1 MQGVSIEM
9 SKDLILIQ
17 RNGYTLL
24 DILSD
29 VGGMQG
35 FLLSVAGFFVGMLRY
50 HDADAYLLSRLFD
63 TSQRETGAKV
73 IAEADSS
80 QEVDVETR
88 SRIKYFCFQR
98 ILCDNRLCF
107 KREKKEIVI
116 ETAYAQFLQEADL
129 VHMIRSIRF
138 FHLAL
143 EKLLDSETHKRL
155 TTRSKFTPVD
165 TPETMRFA
173 NEQVIEV
180 RM

>member
-1 MQGVSIEM
+1 M

-63 TSQRETGAKV
+63 TSQRETGAKG
-73 IAEADSS
+73 IEEADSS

-88 SRIKYFCFQR
+88 SRIKYFCF
-98 ILCDNRLCF
+98 
-107 KREKKEIVI
+107 
-116 ETAYAQFLQEADL
+116 
-129 VHMIRSIRF
+129 
-138 FHLAL
+138 
-143 EKLLDSETHKRL
+143 
-155 TTRSKFTPVD
+155 
-165 TPETMRFA
+165 
-173 NEQVIEV
+173 
-180 RM
+180 